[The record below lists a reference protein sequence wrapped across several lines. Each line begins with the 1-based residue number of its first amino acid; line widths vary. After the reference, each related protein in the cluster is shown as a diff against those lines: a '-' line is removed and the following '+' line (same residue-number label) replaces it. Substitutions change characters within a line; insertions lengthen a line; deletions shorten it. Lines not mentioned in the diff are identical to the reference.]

1 MTYFKQSLS
10 LLIIFLSFISVALS
24 QSTTRVDV
32 LNRIRETE
40 QTKYNL
46 NIAKAYRLA
55 KRNKWPLVLENKE
68 QHQAAYLT
76 GIDELG
82 FPVYTTTMSG
92 NVSAAT
98 ISTDKV
104 WQQYS
109 VSGSSANM
117 FDKLAIWDGGTANK
131 THIELVGRILQKDSA
146 SAVTGNSDHVTH
158 TTGTMIATGINP
170 AVKGMAYGTK
180 QLIAYDFF
188 NDINEVIGEAA
199 HLLLSNH
206 SYGTLTGWIFE
217 NGGWNFYGNPDSLQD
232 YKFGFYGHEAQM
244 WDSIL
249 YNAPNY
255 LIVQSAGN
263 CRMYNGPSVGS
274 QYYYFSALDSTIQL
288 SANRIAGISGNDS
301 FNTIP
306 TNATA
311 KNILTIGAVN
321 GLQNGYNNPSD
332 VVMNNFSSW
341 GPTEDGRIKPDLVA
355 DGVGVISTVTGSN
368 NAYASMSGT
377 SMSSPAVTGSL
388 FLLQELY
395 SQKHNGNFMR
405 SASLKA
411 VAIHTT
417 DEAGSYPGPD
427 YQFGWGLMNTRRA
440 ADLVA
445 NKYNSDTIIESV
457 LNNVDTFRYS
467 FVASG
472 SDPVKATLVW
482 TEAPADINWAYK
494 YNNPASKLINDLD
507 VTVTSNGKTYYPWV
521 LNPKQ
526 PLQAATKGINV
537 LDNVE
542 RVDMDTTIPGN
553 VYTVT
558 VTHKGKLQR
567 GSQYFSLIV
576 SGVNGNSTCISKPL
590 NTAGL
595 TIDSISINNTLHLK
609 NKSGCTDYTDNRTK
623 VADIEPHQVVP
634 FSIRLGNCGGSSLAT
649 DVVKIY
655 VDYNHNGSYSDAD
668 ELVATSTVIVS
679 NNTFS
684 GSFVTPY
691 SIPVGSKTTM
701 RIVAEETTDTSLV
714 KPCGAYNNGE
724 TQDISLQV
732 LAPSNDIAI
741 TDIVAPVD
749 SVCNGSA
756 LLAIQLYNKGT
767 VAQSNIPVSVIV
779 KNGNTVVS
787 TQSAVCKAVIN
798 PLDIVSY
805 TLPASIT
812 LSATTAYTI
821 SAVAGLAN
829 DQDTTNN
836 SFSKTIVTGGGTVT
850 TSTGVGEICG
860 LNAILQTINA
870 ISGVN
875 YFWYNSPTSDVPVGA
890 GTSTYSNTVP
900 ANNTFYLSSGL
911 NTSGIGLSSKDLF
924 PNGGGYLPLTG
935 NNNYFRYST
944 NTNIVLQS
952 AKIYTGYPG
961 KITISMGDFSGT
973 TFVPTSSVS
982 VSAPATLATPV
993 KGAYAV
999 NNPADTGSVYS
1010 LNLSLSKGTHYIVIS
1025 TDTNAT
1031 VFCNNNVTGNPYPM
1045 GSSYAVAL
1053 MSNSASS
1060 YQTNY
1065 LALYAMR
1072 FTTTDCP
1079 SARVPVVIKN
1089 VNPPVITRSHDTL
1102 FSSNLTSNQW
1112 MQDGSFL
1119 FMATDHY
1126 LIVSD
1131 SAIYTVSATDSMG
1144 CTQTSA
1150 GYLFDS
1156 ALLYIDTT
1164 TKPHDSLYAF
1174 TIYPNPVIG
1183 NLLGIKFSVSGYS
1196 DAKISIF
1203 NPLGKLCLHKEYPS
1217 FTGNFKDTF
1226 RVGNLNAGVYYVIIQ
1241 LKNNTY
1247 KRGFCIYR

>member
-10 LLIIFLSFISVALS
+10 TLIVFLSFISVAIA
-24 QSTTRVDV
+24 QNKTQVEV
-32 LNRIRETE
+32 LKQIQETE
-40 QTKYNL
+40 QVKYNQ

-68 QHQAAYLT
+68 QHQIAYLT
-76 GIDELG
+76 GIDEMG

-131 THIELVGRILQKDSA
+131 THVELIGRILQKDSA

-188 NDINEVIGEAA
+188 NDINEVSGEAS

-217 NGGWNFYGNPDSLQD
+217 NGGWDFYGNPDSLQD

-274 QYYYFSALDSTIQL
+274 PYYYFSALDSTIQL
-288 SANRIAGISGNDS
+288 SATRNAGISNNDS

-321 GLQNGYNNPSD
+321 GLQYGYNKPSD

-341 GPTEDGRIKPDLVA
+341 GPTDDGRIKPDLVA
-355 DGVGVISTVTGSN
+355 DGVGVLSTVTGSN
-368 NAYASMSGT
+368 NAYATMTGT

-405 SASLKA
+405 SASLKG

-417 DEAGSYPGPD
+417 DEAGTFPGPD
-427 YQFGWGLMNTRRA
+427 YQFGWGLMNTKRA
-440 ADLVA
+440 ADFVA

-482 TEAPADINWAYK
+482 TEAPADINWTYK

-507 VTVTSNGKTYYPWV
+507 VTISSNGKTFYPWV

-542 RVDMDTTIPGN
+542 RVDMDTIIPGN

-558 VTHKGKLQR
+558 VTHKGVLQR

-576 SGVNGNSTCISKPL
+576 SGVNGGTACNSASL
-590 NTAGL
+590 SNAGL
-595 TIDSISINNTLHLK
+595 TIDSLSVTTLSVNNTA
-609 NKSGCTDYTDNRTK
+609 GCSTYTDSRLQTAN
-623 VADIEPHQVVP
+623 IEPHQNVG
-634 FSIRLGNCGGSSLAT
+634 FKINLGNCSGITNTNS
-649 DVVKIY
+649 VVKVY
-655 VDYNHNGSYSDAD
+655 VDYNHNGSYSDAG
-668 ELVATSTVIVS
+668 ELVATSNVLTGKVS
-679 NNTFS
+679 YS
-684 GSFVTPY
+684 GSFLTPY
-691 SIPVGSKTTM
+691 TMPYGSKTTM

-714 KPCGAYNNGE
+714 KPCGTFNKGE
-724 TQDISLQV
+724 TEDISLQV
-732 LAPSNDIAI
+732 VAPSYDIAI

-749 SVCNGSA
+749 SVCSGNT
-756 LLAIQLYNKGT
+756 LLAVQLYNKGT
-767 VAQSNIPVSVIV
+767 ASLTKIPITVVV
-779 KNGNTVVS
+779 KSGNTVVS
-787 TQSAVCKAVIN
+787 TQNAVCNAVIN

-805 TLPASIT
+805 TLPLSVT
-812 LSATTAYTI
+812 LLPTTAYTI

-836 SFSKTIVTGGGTVT
+836 NFSRTIVTAGAVT
-850 TSTGVGEICG
+850 TPSGIGEICLSNG
-860 LNAILQTINA
+860 YALLETINS
-870 ISGVN
+870 ISGLN
-875 YFWYNSPTSDVPVGA
+875 YFWYNSSLSDVPVA
-890 GTSTYSNTVP
+890 SGTTANSNNIP
-900 ANNTFYLSSGL
+900 ANNTFFLTSGL

-935 NNNYFRYST
+935 NNNYFRYSS

-961 KITISMGDFSGT
+961 KITISMGDYSGT

-999 NNPADTGSVYS
+999 NNPADTGAVYS
-1010 LNLSLSKGTHYIVIS
+1010 FNLSLSKGTHYIVIS

-1031 VFCNNNVTGNPYPM
+1031 VFCNNNVTGSPYPM
-1045 GSSYAVAL
+1045 GNSNAL
-1053 MSNSASS
+1053 ALLSNSASS
-1060 YQTNY
+1060 FQTNY
-1065 LALYAMR
+1065 MGLYSMR
-1072 FTTTDCP
+1072 FTSADCP
-1079 SARVPVVIKN
+1079 SARVSVVVNK
-1089 VNPPVITRSHDTL
+1089 VNPPVITRSNDTL
-1102 FSSNLTSNQW
+1102 FSSSPTGNQW
-1112 MQDGSFL
+1112 MEDGSFI
-1119 FMATDHY
+1119 FMSNDNY
-1126 LIVSD
+1126 LVVSD
-1131 SAIYTVSATDSMG
+1131 SALYSVSVIDSMG
-1144 CTQTSA
+1144 CSQTSA

-1156 ALLYIDTT
+1156 ALLHQTDTI
-1164 TKPHDSLYAF
+1164 YNF
-1174 TIYPNPVIG
+1174 TIYPNPVLG
-1183 NLLGIKFSVSGYS
+1183 NVLGVKFSVSGYS

-1203 NPLGKLCLHKEYPS
+1203 NPLGQLCLHKEYPS

-1226 RVGNLNAGVYYVIIQ
+1226 RVGNLNAGVYYLIVQ